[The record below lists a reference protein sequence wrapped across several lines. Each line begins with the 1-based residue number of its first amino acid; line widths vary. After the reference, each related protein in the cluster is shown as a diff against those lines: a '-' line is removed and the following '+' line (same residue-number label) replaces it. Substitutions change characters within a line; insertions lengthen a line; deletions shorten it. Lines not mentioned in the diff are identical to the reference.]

1 MPLKYM
7 GKIPNTAGHA
17 LRCGSGKTRPL
28 IPAAGRKPEL
38 SPRRGFGQRLAGL
51 HTHLRTDP
59 ATPLLGTLPKIFQQK
74 YRRTWA

>member
-17 LRCGSGKTRPL
+17 LRCALEKH
-28 IPAAGRKPEL
+28 AL
-38 SPRRGFGQRLAGL
+38 SYLLQEENQNYPQGGGFGQRLAGL